1 MLDERSAVILDGHIA
16 ILRDNIRILTE
27 QAAEQAGGGA
37 SFAVW
42 IARQRRELDLLL
54 AQRSALRR

>member
-27 QAAEQAGGGA
+27 QAAEQAGGA
-37 SFAVW
+37 AE
-42 IARQRRELDLLL
+42 IARRCY
-54 AQRSALRR
+54 AALSK